1 MLIKEEKITYKKK
14 HISSEK
20 KQACFDLFNEG
31 YGYKKT
37 ARLTDMNIYTVR
49 DCLRKYKAG
58 DISWLGRD
66 SGYLLIYGGSIRVS
80 FLIDYI

>member
-31 YGYKKT
+31 YKKT

-49 DCLRKYKAG
+49 DYLRKYKAG
-58 DISWLGRD
+58 DISCLERD
-66 SGYLLIYGGSIRVS
+66 SDIY
-80 FLIDYI
+80 

>member
-1 MLIKEEKITYKKK
+1 MSPICQKTMLIKEEKITYKKK
-14 HISSEK
+14 PISSEK
-20 KQACFDLFNEG
+20 KQACFDLSNEG

-49 DCLRKYKAG
+49 DYLRKYKAG

-66 SGYLLIYGGSIRVS
+66 SDIY
-80 FLIDYI
+80 